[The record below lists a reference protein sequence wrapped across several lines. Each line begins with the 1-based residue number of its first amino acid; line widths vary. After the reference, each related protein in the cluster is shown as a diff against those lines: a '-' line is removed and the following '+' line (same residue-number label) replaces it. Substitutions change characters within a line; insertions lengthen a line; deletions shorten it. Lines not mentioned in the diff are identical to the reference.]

1 MILEV
6 EGLEVCYGKSTAVH
20 GVDLQVAEGEVAALL
35 GRNGS
40 GRSTTLKAIMGIVS
54 PKQGRIRFSGQDIT
68 GWDPYKVA
76 RAGIAYVPEER
87 RVFANLT
94 VAENLTLAAM
104 RGRAGY
110 WTPETVGE
118 VFPIL
123 TERAR
128 QPARTRSGGQQ
139 QMRAIGRALMGRPRL
154 LMLDEPSMGL
164 APIVVERIFEVIAEI
179 NRQGIAVLLVEQ
191 NAQMA
196 LAVATRGYV
205 LESGEIVL
213 ADSGE
218 ALLGNAA
225 VRKAYLGEE

>member
-6 EGLEVCYGKSTAVH
+6 EGLEVAYGKSTAVH
-20 GVDLQVAEGEVAALL
+20 GIDLQVAEGEVAALL

-40 GRSTTLKAIMGIVS
+40 GRSTTLKAIMGIAKPS
-54 PKQGRIRFSGQDIT
+54 QGRVRFAGQDIT
-68 GWDPYKVA
+68 GWEPYKVA

-94 VAENLTLAAM
+94 VAQNLTLAAM

-128 QPARTRSGGQQ
+128 QPARTLSGGQQ
-139 QMRAIGRALMGRPRL
+139 QMLAIGRALAANPGL
-154 LMLDEPSMGL
+154 ILLDEPLEGL
-164 APIVVERIFEVIAEI
+164 APSVALTVEDAILTLKER
-179 NRQGIAVLLVEQ
+179 GTTMLLVEH
-191 NAQMA
+191 NSEMA
-196 LAVATRGYV
+196 LRVADRGSILELGKVVAEGTAAELSADASLVHRYLAV
-205 LESGEIVL
+205 
-213 ADSGE
+213 
-218 ALLGNAA
+218 
-225 VRKAYLGEE
+225 

>member
-40 GRSTTLKAIMGIVS
+40 GRSTTLKAIMGMVP
-54 PKQGRIRFSGQDIT
+54 PKQGRIRFAGQDIT

-94 VAENLTLAAM
+94 VAENLALAAM

-128 QPARTRSGGQQ
+128 QPARTLSGGQQ
-139 QMRAIGRALMGRPRL
+139 QMLAIGRALAANPGL
-154 LMLDEPSMGL
+154 ILLDEPLEGL
-164 APIVVERIFEVIAEI
+164 APSVALTVEDAILTLKER
-179 NRQGIAVLLVEQ
+179 GTTMLLVEQ
-191 NAQMA
+191 NSEMA
-196 LAVATRGYV
+196 LRVANRGSILELGKVVAGGTAAELSADTSLVHRYLAV
-205 LESGEIVL
+205 
-213 ADSGE
+213 
-218 ALLGNAA
+218 
-225 VRKAYLGEE
+225 

>member
-40 GRSTTLKAIMGIVS
+40 GRSTTLKAIMGMVA
-54 PKQGRIRFSGQDIT
+54 PKEGRIRFAGQDIT
-68 GWDPYKVA
+68 GSEPYRVA

-128 QPARTRSGGQQ
+128 QPARTLSGGQQ
-139 QMRAIGRALMGRPRL
+139 QMLAIGRALAANPGL
-154 LMLDEPSMGL
+154 ILLDEPLEGL
-164 APIVVERIFEVIAEI
+164 APSVALTVEDAILTLKER
-179 NRQGIAVLLVEQ
+179 GTTMLLVEQ
-191 NAQMA
+191 NSEMA
-196 LAVATRGYV
+196 LRVADRGSILELGKVVASGTAAELSADTSLVHRYLAV
-205 LESGEIVL
+205 
-213 ADSGE
+213 
-218 ALLGNAA
+218 
-225 VRKAYLGEE
+225 

>member
-20 GVDLQVAEGEVAALL
+20 GVELQVAEGEVAALL

-40 GRSTTLKAIMGIVS
+40 GRSTTLKAIMGIVP
-54 PKQGRIRFSGQDIT
+54 PKQGRVRFSGQDIT

-76 RAGIAYVPEER
+76 RVGIAYVPEDR

-94 VAENLTLAAM
+94 VAENLALAAM

-128 QPARTRSGGQQ
+128 QPARTLSGGQQ
-139 QMRAIGRALMGRPRL
+139 QMLAIGRALAANPGL
-154 LMLDEPSMGL
+154 ILLDEPLEGL
-164 APIVVERIFEVIAEI
+164 APSVALTVEDAILTLKAR
-179 NRQGIAVLLVEQ
+179 GTTMLLVEQ
-191 NAQMA
+191 NSEMA
-196 LAVATRGYV
+196 LRVADRGSILELGKVVAGGTAAELSADASLVHRYLAV
-205 LESGEIVL
+205 
-213 ADSGE
+213 
-218 ALLGNAA
+218 
-225 VRKAYLGEE
+225 